1 MDENKFWIGIWA
13 LGASVITVIAIT
25 LLLSSMHTRDI
36 FSKAV
41 AAGNDPM
48 RVSCSLGIGQHE
60 IAQCA
65 IIASKETK

>member
-13 LGASVITVIAIT
+13 LGASVITVITIT
-25 LLLSSMHTRDI
+25 LVLCSMHTKDT

-48 RVSCSLGIGQHE
+48 RVSCSLGLGQYE

-65 IIASKETK
+65 LIASKEIK